1 MSDEARERKEKIAK
15 LKEERKQMEEELD
28 ELKGSTG
35 KGKAICVAVFLV
47 AIALLLGI
55 IIALIK
61 TDAGGFAS
69 TSLAPVIGDV
79 PIVRSILPKDL
90 QRKTAKELLAEQNAQ
105 SDTSATPDTQ
115 NAGGSTNPNA
125 AGTNGSNTATSDPNA
140 AGANGTNGAT
150 NDPNAATTDP
160 NVAGTNGSNATTSNP
175 NTTDSQAADS
185 QAADSQAA
193 DDAAIQDYV
202 QTYTSMRP
210 KNAAQVFDSMMPDQL
225 KLVVKILQNM
235 KPSQR
240 SAILAQMNVQNA
252 SDITVEMDKEL
263 P

>member
-1 MSDEARERKEKIAK
+1 MSEEARERKEKIAK

-105 SDTSATPDTQ
+105 SDTSATQDTQ
-115 NAGGSTNPNA
+115 NAGGSTDPNA
-125 AGTNGSNTATSDPNA
+125 AGTNGSNTASNDPNA

-150 NDPNAATTDP
+150 NDPNAT
-160 NVAGTNGSNATTSNP
+160 GTNGSNAATSDP
-175 NTTDSQAADS
+175 NATDS

>member
-1 MSDEARERKEKIAK
+1 MSEDARERKEKIAK
-15 LKEERKQMEEELD
+15 LKEERKQMEETLD

-35 KGKAICVAVFLV
+35 KGKAICVAVFLI
-47 AIALLLGI
+47 AIALLFGF

-69 TSLAPVIGDV
+69 ASLAPVIGDV

-90 QRKTAKELLAEQNAQ
+90 QRKTTKELLAEQNTQ
-105 SDTSATPDTQ
+105 SDSSTTQDTQ
-115 NAGGSTNPNA
+115 NAAASDPNA
-125 AGTNGSNTATSDPNA
+125 AGTNGSNTASN
-140 AGANGTNGAT
+140 
-150 NDPNAATTDP
+150 DP
-160 NVAGTNGSNATTSNP
+160 NVAGTNGNNTASNDPNAAGTNGSN
-175 NTTDSQAADS
+175 TASTDS

-252 SDITVEMDKEL
+252 SDITVEMNKEL